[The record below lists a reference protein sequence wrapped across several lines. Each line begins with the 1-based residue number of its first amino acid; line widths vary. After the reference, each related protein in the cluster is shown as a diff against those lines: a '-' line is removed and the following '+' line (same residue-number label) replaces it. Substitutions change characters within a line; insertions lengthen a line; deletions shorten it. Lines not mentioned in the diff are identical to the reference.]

1 MTLPDRARCDELA
14 SSVLKVPLEE
24 LAAMR
29 VTVERIDSYVYAG
42 RYSDDCSLVVGP
54 DYSMLVCDEET
65 DVELMVAAYE
75 LGLRTDTEA
84 AQALHSNEG

>member
-1 MTLPDRARCDELA
+1 MTLPDLQRCDELA
-14 SSVLKVPLEE
+14 SHVLKVPVDE
-24 LAAMR
+24 LASMR
-29 VTVERIDSYVYAG
+29 VAVERIDSYVYTG

-75 LGLRTDTEA
+75 LGLRTEEPDA
-84 AQALHSNEG
+84 A